1 MSIKIYG
8 IQRLTLLDFPD
19 RVACTIF
26 LGGCNFACPYCH
38 NGSLVKM
45 SSDAVMNEEELMT
58 FLKSRLGRLQGV
70 CVSGGEP
77 TLHPEL
83 IELMKRIKSLGF
95 QIKLD
100 TNGTNP
106 EMLKRLIA
114 DGLVDYVAM
123 DIKNSP
129 DKYAKTVGL
138 GECGIRNS
146 ECRIDRTELLIEK
159 VKESA
164 AILMEGR
171 VDFEFRTTLTRE
183 MHSIDDM
190 ESIGR
195 WLSGEEKYFLQT
207 YREEGEQ
214 LVGGLTPFTAEQ
226 TGELLDA
233 LRRYIPN
240 AQSR

>member
-1 MSIKIYG
+1 
-8 IQRLTLLDFPD
+8 
-19 RVACTIF
+19 
-26 LGGCNFACPYCH
+26 
-38 NGSLVKM
+38 
-45 SSDAVMNEEELMT
+45 MNEEELMT

-83 IELMKRIKSLGF
+83 PGLLKMIKSLGF
-95 QIKLD
+95 QTKLD

-106 EMLKRLIA
+106 EMLERLIA

-129 DKYAKTVGL
+129 DKYAQTAGL
-138 GECGIRNS
+138 GECGIQNS
-146 ECRIDRTELLIEK
+146 EGKIDRAKLLIEK

-164 AILMEGR
+164 AILMQGR

-183 MHSIDDM
+183 LHNIDDM
-190 ESIGR
+190 QSIGR
-195 WLSGEEKYFLQT
+195 WLSGGEKYFLQT

>member
-1 MSIKIYG
+1 
-8 IQRLTLLDFPD
+8 
-19 RVACTIF
+19 
-26 LGGCNFACPYCH
+26 
-38 NGSLVKM
+38 
-45 SSDAVMNEEELMT
+45 MNEEELMA

-83 IELMKRIKSLGF
+83 PELMKRIKSLGF
-95 QIKLD
+95 QTKLD

-106 EMLKRLIA
+106 EMLERLIA

-146 ECRIDRTELLIEK
+146 EYRIDRTELLIEK

>member
-1 MSIKIYG
+1 
-8 IQRLTLLDFPD
+8 
-19 RVACTIF
+19 
-26 LGGCNFACPYCH
+26 
-38 NGSLVKM
+38 
-45 SSDAVMNEEELMT
+45 MNEEELMA

-83 IELMKRIKSLGF
+83 PGLMKRIKSLGF

-129 DKYAKTVGL
+129 DKYALTTGL
-138 GECGIRNS
+138 ISNS
-146 ECRIDRTELLIEK
+146 EFQISNFNAVR
-159 VKESA
+159 ESA
-164 AILMEGR
+164 ALLMQGR

-207 YREEGEQ
+207 YSEEGEQ